1 MLLRE
6 LRGSQEEELL
16 WGFRPS
22 LLTLRY
28 WRRVSHS
35 VLRPNYLFHVKR
47 SDSHLDDELLEAGA
61 TSPMA

>member
-1 MLLRE
+1 MLFRE
-6 LRGSQEEELL
+6 LRGSQDEGLL

-28 WRRVSHS
+28 WRRVAHS
-35 VLRPNYLFHVKR
+35 VLRPIYLFRVKG
-47 SDSHLDDELLEAGA
+47 SDSHFDDELLEGGA